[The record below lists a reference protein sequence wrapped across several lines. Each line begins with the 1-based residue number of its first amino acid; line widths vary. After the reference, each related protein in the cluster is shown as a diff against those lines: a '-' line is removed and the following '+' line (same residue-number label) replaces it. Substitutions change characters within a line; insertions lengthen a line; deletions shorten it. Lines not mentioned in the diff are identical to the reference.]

1 MTKRNTFQVK
11 RERIL
16 QLNGSKMGHRGPV
29 IYWMSRDQR
38 VNDNWA
44 FLYSAELAAE
54 LDTTVVVV
62 FALTDSFLGA
72 SLRHYGFMLKG
83 LMEAEKKLLAHHI
96 PFTLLTGDPPGVVAQ
111 YAKDI
116 RAGAIV
122 TDFDPLKIKKTWKKE
137 LAKKIDIP
145 LFEVDAHNV
154 VPCRIASDKPEFG
167 AYTLR
172 PKLKKKLEEYL
183 EEFPELPSFAKTAA
197 TGKPAGNHERE
208 IQGSSGHLT
217 NGAAESGVVAREDW
231 HGVQKQ
237 IYENIDTGIGEV
249 EWIKPGEDAAALMF
263 SEFTARKL
271 SGYNDKRNDPNA
283 SAVSDMSPYLHFGQ
297 ISAQRM
303 ALEIL
308 KNIPENAGTNAYLEE
323 LIVRKELS
331 DNFCHFNDNYDSFQ
345 GFPDWAKTT
354 LNAHRK
360 DEREY
365 LYNKEQ
371 FETANTHDKLWNAA
385 QTEMVKK
392 GKMHG
397 YMRMYWAKKI
407 LEWSPSPEEAL
418 DIAIFLNDKYELDG
432 RDPNG
437 YTGCAWSIGGVHDR
451 AWGERPVSGKIR
463 YMNAN
468 GAGRKFDTRKYIN
481 TYL

>member
-1 MTKRNTFQVK
+1 
-11 RERIL
+11 
-16 QLNGSKMGHRGPV
+16 
-29 IYWMSRDQR
+29 
-38 VNDNWA
+38 
-44 FLYSAELAAE
+44 
-54 LDTTVVVV
+54 
-62 FALTDSFLGA
+62 
-72 SLRHYGFMLKG
+72 
-83 LMEAEKKLLAHHI
+83 
-96 PFTLLTGDPPGVVAQ
+96 
-111 YAKDI
+111 
-116 RAGAIV
+116 
-122 TDFDPLKIKKTWKKE
+122 
-137 LAKKIDIP
+137 
-145 LFEVDAHNV
+145 
-154 VPCRIASDKPEFG
+154 
-167 AYTLR
+167 
-172 PKLKKKLEEYL
+172 
-183 EEFPELPSFAKTAA
+183 
-197 TGKPAGNHERE
+197 
-208 IQGSSGHLT
+208 
-217 NGAAESGVVAREDW
+217 
-231 HGVQKQ
+231 
-237 IYENIDTGIGEV
+237 
-249 EWIKPGEDAAALMF
+249 
-263 SEFTARKL
+263 
-271 SGYNDKRNDPNA
+271 
-283 SAVSDMSPYLHFGQ
+283 
-297 ISAQRM
+297 M

-468 GAGRKFDTRKYIN
+468 GAGRKFDIRKYIN